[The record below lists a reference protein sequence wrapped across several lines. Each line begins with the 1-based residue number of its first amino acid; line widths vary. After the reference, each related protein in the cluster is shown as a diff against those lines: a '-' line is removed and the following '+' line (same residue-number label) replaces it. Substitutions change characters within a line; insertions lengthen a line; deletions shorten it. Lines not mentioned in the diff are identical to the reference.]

1 MQVTSYMTRMRIR
14 MQIRIFQELLLFLLN
29 IITSTILWIF
39 STFSPTVRIFT
50 LKVLVRSL
58 TTTVTEG

>member
-14 MQIRIFQELLLFLLN
+14 MQIRIFQELLIFLLN

-39 STFSPTVRIFT
+39 STFSPIVRIFT

-58 TTTVTEG
+58 ATTVTEG

>member
-14 MQIRIFQELLLFLLN
+14 MQIRIFQELLIFLLN

-39 STFSPTVRIFT
+39 STFSPIVRIFT